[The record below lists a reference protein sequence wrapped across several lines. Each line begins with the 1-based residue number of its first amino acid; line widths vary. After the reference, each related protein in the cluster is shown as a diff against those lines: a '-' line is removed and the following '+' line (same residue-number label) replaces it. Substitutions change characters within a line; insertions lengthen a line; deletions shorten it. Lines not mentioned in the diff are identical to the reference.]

1 MTNHTPAMP
10 LPQEPWTFTAGDGR
24 TYPRDPAVLASTIDE
39 LRADR
44 ARLVAAL
51 RDAQTAL
58 DAGLNSGDAVSA
70 AQEMDDAALMLRALL
85 AELGE

>member
-1 MTNHTPAMP
+1 MNLQLEQYDFMQQRKIAK
-10 LPQEPWTFTAGDGR
+10 LE
-24 TYPRDPAVLASTIDE
+24 
-39 LRADR
+39 ADR